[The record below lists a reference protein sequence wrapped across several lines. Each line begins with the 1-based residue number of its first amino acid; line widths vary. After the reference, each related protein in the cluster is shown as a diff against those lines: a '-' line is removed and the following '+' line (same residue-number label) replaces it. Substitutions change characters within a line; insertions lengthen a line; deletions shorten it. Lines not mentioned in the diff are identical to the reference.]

1 MLLSVKV
8 HGKHELSTS
17 ESSFSCILSWATDKV
32 FWMQSM
38 IIMDALSGHHLRP
51 SSTVTT
57 YDANIV
63 KIQDLRL
70 EL

>member
-1 MLLSVKV
+1 
-8 HGKHELSTS
+8 
-17 ESSFSCILSWATDKV
+17 
-32 FWMQSM
+32 MQSM